1 MRKLVRII
9 AISIALATG
18 GGVAVFGGAM
28 AQEAASP
35 ITGENYLYIEE
46 FEIGPHM
53 VPEEAIAKLSGWVH
67 NLRETGEFKS
77 VRLYI
82 HNTGPRFALY
92 IFAEPKNWQSIE
104 TGFEKF
110 FAANPELM
118 SEPSGFGRH
127 TDNLLSEISVE

>member
-1 MRKLVRII
+1 MRKLVTIV
-9 AISIALATG
+9 AIALAVG

-46 FEIGPHM
+46 YEIGPNM
-53 VPEEAIAKLSGWVH
+53 VTNEAIAKASGWV
-67 NLRETGEFKS
+67 REFRKTGEFKS

-82 HNTGPRFALY
+82 HNTGPRFSLY

-110 FAANPELM
+110 LAANPEIM
-118 SEPSGFGRH
+118 SEPLGFGRH

>member
-1 MRKLVRII
+1 MRKLVRIV
-9 AISIALATG
+9 AIALAVG
-18 GGVAVFGGAM
+18 GGVGILGAAM

-35 ITGENYLYIEE
+35 ITGDNYLYIEE

-53 VPEEAIAKLSGWVH
+53 VPDEAIAKLSGWVRS
-67 NLRETGEFKS
+67 LRKTGEFNS

-82 HNTGPRFALY
+82 HNTGPRFSLY
-92 IFAEPKNWQSIE
+92 ILTEPKNWQSIE

-110 FAANPELM
+110 LAANPEIM
-118 SEPSGFGRH
+118 SGPLGFGRH

>member
-1 MRKLVRII
+1 MRNLVRIVGI
-9 AISIALATG
+9 VLVVG
-18 GGVAVFGGAM
+18 GGVAVFGGVM

-46 FEIGPHM
+46 FEIGPNM
-53 VPEEAIAKLSGWVH
+53 APDEAIAKLSGWVH
-67 NLRETGEFKS
+67 GLRKTGEFKI

-82 HNTGPRFALY
+82 HNTGPRFSLY
-92 IFAEPKNWQSIE
+92 IFTEPKNWQSIE